1 LLRQRKQGNR
11 GAVGF
16 EASAR
21 LMGGWGGSGLVARH
35 SDFDHL
41 NCG

>member
-1 LLRQRKQGNR
+1 MTCTKELLFLLAIIMVTQPDDTSTKR
-11 GAVGF
+11 A
-16 EASAR
+16 
-21 LMGGWGGSGLVARH
+21 LVARH